1 MRNVSKAHNLR
12 GMWKLSNELRE
23 CPVSFDRREESQ
35 TAALYASF
43 LKKRAN
49 DKVIFVMCGLSSA
62 ICGL

>member
-1 MRNVSKAHNLR
+1 
-12 GMWKLSNELRE
+12 MWKLSNELIE
-23 CPVSFDRREESQ
+23 CSVLFDRREESK

-49 DKVIFVMCGLSSA
+49 DKVIFVMCGLSPA

>member
-12 GMWKLSNELRE
+12 GMWKLSNKLIE
-23 CPVSFDRREESQ
+23 CSVLFDRREESK

-49 DKVIFVMCGLSSA
+49 DKLNFVMCGLSSA

>member
-1 MRNVSKAHNLR
+1 
-12 GMWKLSNELRE
+12 MWKLSNELIE
-23 CPVSFDRREESQ
+23 CSVLFDRREESK

>member
-1 MRNVSKAHNLR
+1 MRNVSKGHKLR
-12 GMWKLSNELRE
+12 GTWKLSNELIE
-23 CPVSFDRREESQ
+23 CSVLFDRRDESK
-35 TAALYASF
+35 TAALYALF